1 MRKIKLVTLIFVI
14 LIVSVFAAGC
24 SSATTNESQTPS
36 ESPAPTE
43 SPSIDDSQPPSE
55 SPASD
60 ESQVPSETPATADYI
75 DGTYEGSS
83 DAGISPGLKVSVI
96 VKEGNIIEVDILE
109 HDETQGIGTKAI
121 EEIPAL
127 IIEAQSTEVDAVA
140 GASMTSEAIKEAVNN
155 ALSE

>member
-1 MRKIKLVTLIFVI
+1 MRKIKLVTLIFVV
-14 LIVSVFAAGC
+14 LIVTVFVAGC
-24 SSATTNESQTPS
+24 SSATKTEPQAPSESTASDESQAPSESPSIDDSQTPS
-36 ESPAPTE
+36 ESPA
-43 SPSIDDSQPPSE
+43 
-55 SPASD
+55 
-60 ESQVPSETPATADYI
+60 TADYT

-96 VKEGNIIEVDILE
+96 VKEGKIIEVDILE

-127 IIEAQSTEVDAVA
+127 IIGAQSTGVDGIA

>member
-1 MRKIKLVTLIFVI
+1 MRKIKLITLIFVI

-36 ESPAPTE
+36 ESPASDESQVPSE

-55 SPASD
+55 SPA
-60 ESQVPSETPATADYI
+60 TADYT

-155 ALSE
+155 ALSK